1 MAPSKARRIFG
12 KVLKEAYDKAG
23 RSSLY
28 ALLASD
34 PDLIEGI
41 CASIAYELSREDLAL
56 ADELSAAAM
65 HFAKMYATDVLGS
78 LRDHAATLPKTQ
90 AEVRNFLREKA
101 AAKRMKHLKDDAAA
115 LTRSLA
121 IKWSQMEDAT
131 CLPSTSQMNTPRAR
145 ASTRPVGVVDT
156 KADAEEQQRRAANR
170 AAILL
175 KNAAIA
181 PPNEPLVSRAI
192 TAAGTVINPNLQQ
205 DLPRVH
211 AIYTG
216 LREAVSTGTSRIDS
230 VRCVSGQFEK
240 VLDIAFGNAYWE
252 VVSIS
257 KKAVDAILTAHGGDD
272 PHARAD
278 VARGHGVGWTLSRAD
293 ALERLFSADG
303 QVADANSLGVY
314 LSFNNPTC
322 LITKAENS
330 VDAQLRGNEMY
341 AVPSGMGLFRR
352 QGFSFRIGDDEVEWI
367 ANGLDAYWAEL
378 EGTLTSS
385 PAASQT
391 RTCAHDWACR
401 ACTAS
406 KAAIGRWRS
415 LP

>member
-1 MAPSKARRIFG
+1 MAPPSKARRIFG
-12 KVLKEAYDKAG
+12 KVLKEAYAKAG

-41 CASIAYELSREDLAL
+41 CASIAHELSREDFEL
-56 ADELSAAAM
+56 ADELWVAAM

-78 LRDHAATLPKTQ
+78 LRDHAATLPKIQ
-90 AEVRNFLREKA
+90 AEVRNGLRDKA
-101 AAKRMKHLKDDAAA
+101 AAKRMKHLKDDADA

-121 IKWSQMEDAT
+121 VKWSQKEDTT
-131 CLPSTSQMNTPRAR
+131 CLPSTSQKNTPRAS
-145 ASTRPVGVVDT
+145 ASTRPVGVVNT
-156 KADAEEQQRRAANR
+156 KADAEEQERRAANR

-192 TAAGTVINPNLQQ
+192 REAGTVINPNLQQ
-205 DLPRVH
+205 DLARVH
-211 AIYTG
+211 AIYLGFRSAVLTG
-216 LREAVSTGTSRIDS
+216 ASRIDS
-230 VRCVSGQFEK
+230 VRCVSEQFEK
-240 VLDIAFGNAYWE
+240 VLDRAFGDSYWE

-257 KKAVDAILTAHGGDD
+257 KKAVDAILAVHGGDD
-272 PHARAD
+272 PLARAD

-293 ALERLFSADG
+293 ALARLFGADG

-322 LITKAENS
+322 LITKAENN

-352 QGFSFRIGDDEVEWI
+352 NGFSLRIGDDEVEWI
-367 ANGLDAYWAEL
+367 ANGLDAYW
-378 EGTLTSS
+378 
-385 PAASQT
+385 
-391 RTCAHDWACR
+391 R
-401 ACTAS
+401 
-406 KAAIGRWRS
+406 
-415 LP
+415 